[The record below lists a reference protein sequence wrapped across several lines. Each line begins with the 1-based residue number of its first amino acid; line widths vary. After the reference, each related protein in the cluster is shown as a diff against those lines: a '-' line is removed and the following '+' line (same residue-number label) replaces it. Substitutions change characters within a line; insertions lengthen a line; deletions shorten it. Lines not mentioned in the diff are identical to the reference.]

1 MALSHLQIFEA
12 ADPSRAR
19 SVGGAAGVVVDRATL
34 VAGHAE
40 CPTCGAF
47 VSRLAPP
54 ATGSIVGAL
63 VAGYCGVCCT
73 TTFFESTA

>member
-19 SVGGAAGVVVDRATL
+19 SVGGAPGVVVDRATL

-47 VSRLAPP
+47 VSRLAP
-54 ATGSIVGAL
+54 GSIVGEL

-73 TTFFESTA
+73 TTFFEPTA